1 LIVPGGKVK
10 GLNMAAIPKQQD
22 VFMNTSDN
30 GALHDDIPTRK
41 MRDVAADIPTRRMQK
56 INLNLPSRKMPEV
69 PTDISALQ
77 TREIAAV
84 HVQHRWNKSQ
94 TAPFAFQIT
103 SSGDVQLMA
112 APEQMLYAS
121 EQPATIEQ
129 KKSKKKWLKFAIRL
143 AMTLLLFTFL
153 LKSIS
158 WPTLLAALTQVHRG
172 LILVGLVV
180 CLSGIVLSA
189 YQWHSLLQGENI
201 RIDLADLISL
211 YMVGIAFNHFVP
223 TGMGG
228 DTVKA
233 FHVGRDSGNVPG
245 SASAVV
251 MCRVT
256 GFFGMLMIALPVL
269 VIWHEHF
276 KGNIILWFLFLSVF
290 VGGLIVG
297 AIFSVTL
304 LPKLFKGKWTQ
315 HRFFASAI
323 KIGNALSV
331 SAKRPRSMTIAI
343 VYGIV
348 FWIISIL
355 NAYLYGDAL
364 NMHAPL
370 YFYFVAIPM
379 ISLITFLP
387 ISINGFGL
395 RESAFVFIFST
406 IHVAPTLSLLL
417 ALFLDLQAL
426 FFGIFGGCIYFL
438 MSNEKNEAKKKI
450 PDSQL
455 VHNK

>member
-1 LIVPGGKVK
+1 
-10 GLNMAAIPKQQD
+10 MAVLPKQQFA
-22 VFMNTSDN
+22 FMNPGDYR
-30 GALHDDIPTRK
+30 ALHDDIPTRK
-41 MRDVAADIPTRRMQK
+41 MRDIAADIPTRRIQK
-56 INLNLPSRKMPEV
+56 VTLNLPTRKMPTEAT
-69 PTDISALQ
+69 TDISALQ

-84 HVQHRWNKSQ
+84 HTKDNWNTSQ
-94 TAPFAFQIT
+94 AAPFAFQIT
-103 SSGDVQLMA
+103 SAGDVQLNVA
-112 APEQMLYAS
+112 SAQMNFVS
-121 EQPATIEQ
+121 EGSATTEQ
-129 KKSKKKWLKFAIRL
+129 KKSKKKWLKFASRL
-143 AMTLLLFTFL
+143 VITLLLFAFL
-153 LKSIS
+153 FKSIS
-158 WPTLLAALTQVHRG
+158 WPTVLAALTHIHRG

-189 YQWHSLLQGENI
+189 YQWQTLLHGENI
-201 RIDLADLISL
+201 RFDLADLISL
-211 YMVGIAFNHFVP
+211 YMVGIAFNHFLP

-269 VIWHEHF
+269 IIWHEHF

-290 VGGLIVG
+290 VGGLIAG

-304 LPKLFKGKWTQ
+304 LPRFFKGKWTQ

-331 SAKRPRSMTIAI
+331 TAKRPRSMTIAI
-343 VYGIV
+343 IYGIV

-355 NAYLYGDAL
+355 NAYLYGNAL

-379 ISLITFLP
+379 ISLITFIP

-426 FFGIFGGCIYFL
+426 FFGVLGGCIYFL
-438 MSNEKNEAKKKI
+438 MSVEKKETMKKTI
-450 PDSQL
+450 PDAQL
-455 VHNK
+455 GITTNDIIPGKK

>member
-1 LIVPGGKVK
+1 
-10 GLNMAAIPKQQD
+10 MAVLPKQQFA
-22 VFMNTSDN
+22 FMNPGDYR
-30 GALHDDIPTRK
+30 ALHDDIPTRK
-41 MRDVAADIPTRRMQK
+41 MRDIAADIPTRRIQK
-56 INLNLPSRKMPEV
+56 VTLNLPTRKMSTEA

-84 HVQHRWNKSQ
+84 HNQDTWNTSQ
-94 TAPFAFQIT
+94 VSPFAFQIT
-103 SSGDVQLMA
+103 SAGDVQLNVA
-112 APEQMLYAS
+112 SGQMQFAS
-121 EQPATIEQ
+121 EESATTEQ
-129 KKSKKKWLKFAIRL
+129 KKSKKKWLKFVLRL
-143 AMTLLLFTFL
+143 AITLLLFAFL
-153 LKSIS
+153 FKSIS
-158 WPTLLAALTQVHRG
+158 WPTVLAALTHIHRG
-172 LILVGLVV
+172 LILVGLVM

-189 YQWHSLLQGENI
+189 YQWRTLLHGENI
-201 RIDLADLISL
+201 PSDLADLISL
-211 YMVGIAFNHFVP
+211 YMVGIAFNHFLP

-228 DTVKA
+228 DAVKA
-233 FHVGRDSGNVPG
+233 FHVGRDSGNIPG

-269 VIWHEHF
+269 IIWHEHF
-276 KGNIILWFLFLSVF
+276 KGNLILWFLFLSVF
-290 VGGLIVG
+290 VGGMIAG

-304 LPKLFKGKWTQ
+304 LPRFFKGKWTQ
-315 HRFFASAI
+315 HRIFASAI
-323 KIGNALSV
+323 KIGNALSIT
-331 SAKRPRSMTIAI
+331 AKRPRSMTIAI

-355 NAYLYGDAL
+355 NAYLYGVAL
-364 NMHAPL
+364 SIHAPL

-379 ISLITFLP
+379 ISLISFLP

-426 FFGIFGGCIYFL
+426 FFGVLGGCIYFV
-438 MSNEKNEAKKKI
+438 MSAEKKETRKKMI
-450 PDSQL
+450 PDAQL
-455 VHNK
+455 GFTTNDAGPGKK